1 MTCGG
6 NIQDLLKPK
15 LPFVQVL
22 RMVFSNYDEGRESR
36 ITHTENVLPFMLLTG
51 KDSILIKQRVAS
63 EKILFSDRIFE
74 AKAEFSPV
82 K

>member
-1 MTCGG
+1 MGE
-6 NIQDLLKPK
+6 IFRPSEAK
-15 LPFVQVL
+15 LSSVQVL
-22 RMVFSNYDEGRESR
+22 RMVFSNYDEGREPG
-36 ITHTENVLPFMLLTG
+36 ITHTENVLPFMLWMG